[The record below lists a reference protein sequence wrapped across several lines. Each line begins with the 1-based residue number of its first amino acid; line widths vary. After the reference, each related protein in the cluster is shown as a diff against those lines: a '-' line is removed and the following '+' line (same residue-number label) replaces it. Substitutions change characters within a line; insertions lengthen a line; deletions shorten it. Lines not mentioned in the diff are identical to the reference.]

1 MNYKQ
6 EEETV
11 LYTEKEMEERYAL
24 SIGRIRE
31 LAMDAELE
39 APYDDYFRTMA
50 LFLLKMDGLYHWIR
64 EGLHREEKEEGLEV
78 WNQELYGDI
87 LPEHYEE
94 SYANPEYA
102 VKKLGEEFGRIFSFL
117 YTELRAEIVYA
128 YEQRPFDL
136 VITNE
141 LFLEVHSLMRE
152 EPSYR
157 KIRDAIYWFVSDYS
171 EITVMDRIAE
181 QVDPKRDF
189 ATKIVMESDFSDLRY
204 LYYYGEYISEN
215 EKKMA
220 EFLNTLPQEK
230 IDSLAFPY
238 TDGFREGFELAGI
251 DLSKKKTVNI
261 RYPIGMERVVR
272 AAIKQFEKMGLTP
285 VIYRSAV
292 ASIHKRQ
299 NIRVGYVATSPN
311 RQYDYDHRFDS
322 GIYLDKAFIDRK
334 LQNLKKA
341 YESYRE
347 EASVFAGPACM
358 ETFGEHLF
366 SPVNKEAA
374 YRLTEKQQKLSVE
387 YAAESSKITNEY
399 ILPQERSFTI
409 IAYPMPEI
417 GDNFPE
423 IFKEIVKVNTLD
435 KNQYR
440 NIQQNLIDA
449 LDQAEQVKIT
459 GRGENETDLIVSLAK
474 LNHPEKETLFENCL
488 ADVNIPVGEVFTSP
502 RLSGT
507 NGVLHVTGVYLNEL
521 YYENLK
527 LTFQDGKITDYSC
540 TNFAEEEK
548 NRAFIKENVLYH
560 HETLPMGEFAIGTNT
575 TAYQMAKDYKIEEK
589 LPILIAEKMGP
600 HFAVGDTCYSHA
612 EENQVY
618 NPDGKEIIAKEN
630 ECSLLRFEKEGEAYF
645 HCHTDITIPYDE
657 LGSITAITK
666 DGREIRLIEQGRFVL
681 PGTEELN
688 LAFRD

>member
-1 MNYKQ
+1 
-6 EEETV
+6 
-11 LYTEKEMEERYAL
+11 
-24 SIGRIRE
+24 
-31 LAMDAELE
+31 
-39 APYDDYFRTMA
+39 
-50 LFLLKMDGLYHWIR
+50 
-64 EGLHREEKEEGLEV
+64 
-78 WNQELYGDI
+78 
-87 LPEHYEE
+87 
-94 SYANPEYA
+94 
-102 VKKLGEEFGRIFSFL
+102 
-117 YTELRAEIVYA
+117 
-128 YEQRPFDL
+128 
-136 VITNE
+136 
-141 LFLEVHSLMRE
+141 
-152 EPSYR
+152 
-157 KIRDAIYWFVSDYS
+157 
-171 EITVMDRIAE
+171 
-181 QVDPKRDF
+181 
-189 ATKIVMESDFSDLRY
+189 
-204 LYYYGEYISEN
+204 
-215 EKKMA
+215 
-220 EFLNTLPQEK
+220 
-230 IDSLAFPY
+230 
-238 TDGFREGFELAGI
+238 
-251 DLSKKKTVNI
+251 
-261 RYPIGMERVVR
+261 
-272 AAIKQFEKMGLTP
+272 MGLIP

-341 YESYRE
+341 YETYQE

-409 IAYPMPEI
+409 IAYPVPEI
-417 GDNFPE
+417 GDNFQE
-423 IFKEIVKVNTLD
+423 IFQEIVKVNTLD

-440 NIQQNLIDA
+440 NIQQKLIDA

-575 TAYQMAKDYKIEEK
+575 TAYQMAKDYKIEDK

-618 NPDGKEIIAKEN
+618 NPDGKEIIAREN
-630 ECSLLRFEKEGEAYF
+630 ECSLLRFEEEGEAYF
-645 HCHTDITIPYDE
+645 QCHTDITIPYDE

-666 DGREIRLIEQGRFVL
+666 DGREIHLIEQGRFVL

-688 LAFRD
+688 LAFRN